1 MEDQVRRSIMIAL
14 IALLALAMAV
24 PTVLAQP
31 PAKPNPN
38 APEEILVEAVVPAQE
53 DPTVDTEPPF
63 SLASLGCDFD
73 LGVVV
78 TGKTKTI
85 ELPNGG
91 TITTAPAQ
99 NVTVTNLESGEQA
112 TFNIT
117 GVTFSSPPD
126 ENGIV
131 STTITGRNLAFD
143 PAGTFLNIGR
153 FTFAID
159 TTMGEEFPIVEP
171 QQGKGQAIDVCA
183 LLS

>member
-1 MEDQVRRSIMIAL
+1 MIAL

-31 PAKPNPN
+31 PEREPNPN
-38 APEEILVEAVVPAQE
+38 APVDVLVDAVVPAQ
-53 DPTVDTEPPF
+53 DPNADPRTF
-63 SLASLGCDFD
+63 ASLGCDFD
-73 LGVVV
+73 VGVVI
-78 TGKTKTI
+78 TGKSKTI
-85 ELPNGG
+85 ELPDGG
-91 TITTAPAQ
+91 RITTAPAQ
-99 NVTVTNLESGEQA
+99 NVTVTNLETGEQV
-112 TFNIT
+112 TFNVT
-117 GVTFSSPPD
+117 GVTFSSAPD

-131 STTITGRNLAFD
+131 YSVITGRNLAFD

-159 TTMGEEFPIVEP
+159 TDVGEELPIVEP

>member
-1 MEDQVRRSIMIAL
+1 VRRSIKIAL
-14 IALLALAMAV
+14 IALLALAMAAPV
-24 PTVLAQP
+24 VLAQGGPPKNPNGQP
-31 PAKPNPN
+31 PAD
-38 APEEILVEAVVPAQE
+38 ILFEGFVPAQTGTE
-53 DPTVDTEPPF
+53 TEPPF

-73 LGVVV
+73 LGFVV

-85 ELPNGG
+85 ELPDGG

-99 NVTVTNLESGEQA
+99 NVTVTNLETGEQA

-117 GVTFSSPPD
+117 GVTFASPPD

-131 STTITGRNLAFD
+131 FSVITGRNVAFD

-159 TTMGEEFPIVEP
+159 TTEGEQFPIVQP
-171 QQGKGQAIDVCA
+171 QQGKGQAIDICA

>member
-1 MEDQVRRSIMIAL
+1 VRRSILIAL
-14 IALLALAMAV
+14 IPLLALAMAV

-38 APEEILVEAVVPAQE
+38 APADILFEAVVPAQ
-53 DPTVDTEPPF
+53 DPNADPRTF
-63 SLASLGCDFD
+63 ASLGCDFD

-78 TGKTKTI
+78 TGKTKMI
-85 ELPNGG
+85 NLPDGG

-99 NVTVTNLESGEQA
+99 NVTLTNLETGEQA

-117 GVTFSSPPD
+117 GVRFDSPPGAD
-126 ENGIV
+126 GIV
-131 STTITGRNLAFD
+131 FSVITGRNVAFD

-159 TTMGEEFPIVEP
+159 TTEGEEFPIVEP

>member
-1 MEDQVRRSIMIAL
+1 VRRSILIAL

-31 PAKPNPN
+31 PEREPNPN
-38 APEEILVEAVVPAQE
+38 APADILFEAVVPAQ
-53 DPTVDTEPPF
+53 DPNADPRTF
-63 SLASLGCDFD
+63 ASLGCDFD

-85 ELPNGG
+85 ELPDGG

-99 NVTVTNLESGEQA
+99 NVTVTNLETGEQA

-117 GVTFSSPPD
+117 GVTFASPPD

-131 STTITGRNLAFD
+131 FSVITGRNVAFD

-159 TTMGEEFPIVEP
+159 TTEGEQFPIVQP
-171 QQGKGQAIDVCA
+171 QQGKGQAIDICA